1 MFHVS
6 SSNSMSKFCFK
17 YIFIPRIYIFAYGV
31 EALKEMSYKTLE
43 NILEMIK
50 QKLNS
55 SMC

>member
-1 MFHVS
+1 MFLLQILCLNFVLS
-6 SSNSMSKFCFK
+6 TFS
-17 YIFIPRIYIFAYGV
+17 IPRIYIFAYGL
-31 EALKEMSYKTLE
+31 EALKEMSYKILE

>member
-1 MFHVS
+1 
-6 SSNSMSKFCFK
+6 MSKFCFK
-17 YIFIPRIYIFAYGV
+17 YIFIPRIYIFAYGL